1 MLQKENDFR
10 EASESGIEALSLA
23 IVKQAFDDFVSG
35 EITDYEFTDFL
46 YGSWYETLC
55 KIDPNVIYKYALEER
70 KKEEVNFDSTR
81 ITKSR
86 KSRN

>member
-10 EASESGIEALSLA
+10 EASEYGIEALSLA

-35 EITDYEFTDFL
+35 KITDYEFTDFL

-55 KIDPNVIYKYALEER
+55 KIDPNVIYKLALEER
-70 KKEEVNFDSTR
+70 KR
-81 ITKSR
+81 R
-86 KSRN
+86 K

>member
-1 MLQKENDFR
+1 MLREENDFR
-10 EASESGIEALSLA
+10 EASGTWVEAFSLA

-35 EITDYEFTDFL
+35 KITDNEYTDFL

-70 KKEEVNFDSTR
+70 KRRSKF
-81 ITKSR
+81 
-86 KSRN
+86 

>member
-10 EASESGIEALSLA
+10 EVSESWVEALSLA

-35 EITDYEFTDFL
+35 KITEYEFTDFL
-46 YGSWYETLC
+46 YGSWYETIC

-70 KKEEVNFDSTR
+70 KRRSKF
-81 ITKSR
+81 
-86 KSRN
+86 

>member
-1 MLQKENDFR
+1 MLREENNFR
-10 EASESGIEALSLA
+10 EVSESWVEALSLA

-35 EITDYEFTDFL
+35 KITDYEFTDFL

>member
-35 EITDYEFTDFL
+35 KITDYEFTDFL

-55 KIDPNVIYKYALEER
+55 KIDPNVIYKLALEER
-70 KKEEVNFDSTR
+70 KKEEVNFDSKRT
-81 ITKSR
+81 TKSR

>member
-35 EITDYEFTDFL
+35 KITNYEFTNFYMEVGTKRYVKL
-46 YGSWYETLC
+46 TLM
-55 KIDPNVIYKYALEER
+55 
-70 KKEEVNFDSTR
+70 
-81 ITKSR
+81 
-86 KSRN
+86 

>member
-35 EITDYEFTDFL
+35 KITDYEFTDFL

-55 KIDPNVIYKYALEER
+55 KIDPNVIYKLALEE
-70 KKEEVNFDSTR
+70 KGGSKFDSKRT
-81 ITKSR
+81 TKSR

>member
-10 EASESGIEALSLA
+10 EAAESGIEALSLA

-46 YGSWYETLC
+46 YSSWYETLC
-55 KIDPNVIYKYALEER
+55 KIDPNVIYKLALEER
-70 KKEEVNFDSTR
+70 KR
-81 ITKSR
+81 R
-86 KSRN
+86 K

>member
-23 IVKQAFDDFVSG
+23 IVKQAVDDFVSG
-35 EITDYEFTDFL
+35 KITNYEFTDFL

-55 KIDPNVIYKYALEER
+55 KIDPNKIYKLALEER
-70 KKEEVNFDSTR
+70 KR
-81 ITKSR
+81 R
-86 KSRN
+86 K

>member
-10 EASESGIEALSLA
+10 EVSESWVEALSLA

-35 EITDYEFTDFL
+35 KITNYEFTDFL
-46 YGSWYETLC
+46 YGSWYETIC

-70 KKEEVNFDSTR
+70 KRRSKF
-81 ITKSR
+81 
-86 KSRN
+86 

>member
-35 EITDYEFTDFL
+35 KITNYEFTDFL
-46 YGSWYETLC
+46 YGSWYEALC
-55 KIDPNVIYKYALEER
+55 KIDPNVIYKLALEER
-70 KKEEVNFDSTR
+70 KR
-81 ITKSR
+81 R
-86 KSRN
+86 KLI